1 MNRPL
6 YAVCPRCGKR
16 AKITGTARGRDEDEK
31 IAQVKCTCG
40 TAQLPYR
47 EGQILKIDLNTGWP
61 NDLYNKRTV
70 HMFDPETGEK
80 MDLVWETGVTDRR
93 NIGK

>member
-47 EGQILKIDLNTGWP
+47 EGQILRIDLNNPYMQEDHYDLIIPPGWDR
-61 NDLYNKRTV
+61 NMWNKV
-70 HMFDPETGEK
+70 SAVLSH
-80 MDLVWETGVTDRR
+80 
-93 NIGK
+93 

>member
-16 AKITGTARGRDEDEK
+16 AKITSTARGRDEDEK

-47 EGQILKIDLNTGWP
+47 EGQILKIDLNNPYMQEDHYDLIIPPGWDR
-61 NDLYNKRTV
+61 NMWNKV
-70 HMFDPETGEK
+70 SAVLPH
-80 MDLVWETGVTDRR
+80 
-93 NIGK
+93 

>member
-47 EGQILKIDLNTGWP
+47 EGQILKIDLNNPYMQEDHYDLIIPTGW
-61 NDLYNKRTV
+61 
-70 HMFDPETGEK
+70 
-80 MDLVWETGVTDRR
+80 DR
-93 NIGK
+93 NMWDKVSAVLPH